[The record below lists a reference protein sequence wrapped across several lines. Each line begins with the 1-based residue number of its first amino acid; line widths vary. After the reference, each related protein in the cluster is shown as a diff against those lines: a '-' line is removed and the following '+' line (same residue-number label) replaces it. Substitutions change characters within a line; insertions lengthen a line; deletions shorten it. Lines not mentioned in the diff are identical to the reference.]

1 MRLLVA
7 AALLWISLVS
17 IARAD
22 VIFPGDEGLPRRRR
36 WPAYEPP
43 VVEQPTN
50 PPAPP
55 PVVVPVV
62 DEEWH
67 PNIEPDLDVPSEEA
81 GFAIALI
88 ACVILVLGVREARSE
103 RRPA

>member
-43 VVEQPTN
+43 AVEQPTN

-55 PVVVPVV
+55 PIAEPVA
-62 DEEWH
+62 DDA
-67 PNIEPDLDVPSEEA
+67 PDVPPEEA
-81 GFAIALI
+81 GMALLFIAG
-88 ACVILVLGVREARSE
+88 AVVVLSVREARSE